1 MKRPN
6 KKRVARLLREAAEL
20 CAGRGEDEVFNG
32 ACCCIEDFYWD
43 TVRSLRSGDYKYAD
57 WVNARGAFNNYIRP
71 INLHGLF
78 WFGSPSKKN
87 VNVRVLALLF
97 AAAIVET
104 EGV

>member
-1 MKRPN
+1 MKPN
-6 KKRVARLLREAAEL
+6 KKRTAALLREAAEL

-57 WVNARGAFNNYIRP
+57 CVDAQNALLKYIRP
-71 INLHGLF
+71 IKSRGLF
-78 WFGSPSKKN
+78 WFGKPSKRN
-87 VNVRVLALLF
+87 VNVRVLALCM